1 MKRGA
6 VVILLSA
13 SQLTPLYASLAQEN
27 SARSCSLATEIS
39 AAGEIMWSE
48 NLAAAE
54 LVADAKT
61 LNIPASEYHSLC
73 NDDLQV
79 DQVESEAEAKTET
92 TDPELEQADATS
104 SSASTAT
111 VSAGGWTASGALAP
125 LGALGLAAAAGG
137 GGGSSSSSSS
147 TSTFLDESTSYTYDA
162 ALDATWTARQE
173 YKNSIY
179 GAGTFTGN
187 ASTINPY
194 TLVGI
199 NNAYARGLSGTG
211 KLVAVYDTD
220 YHSGTHK
227 EFTAKSA
234 ASKITNDGTLT
245 VGSDG
250 TSWHGIHV
258 AGTIAADY
266 NSNNS
271 NFTGGSFGDNRDYG
285 MMGVAYNASLHLSD
299 FADTSVY
306 TNSQD
311 RLNAAIQ
318 SANTKGAIAQNNS
331 WGWGTC
337 QTGSGCTTI
346 DELVTYQNNNSTSD
360 SASMSGVLGGTASKW
375 ADMISYYDTF
385 QSTGVVVFASGNDY
399 NSSNASLQPGL
410 PVVATELAEAWLTVG
425 NLNIT
430 GNTIS
435 SATMVR
441 IGNACGAAAE
451 FCIFAD
457 GTDIWSSTGD
467 ANSST
472 NDEYSTY
479 TGSSMA
485 APIVSGA
492 VALLSEAFPNHTP
505 EQLVDRILASANNDF
520 YTATGTTSF
529 INGITHGY
537 NSEFG
542 HGLLDLATAL
552 GPISASS
559 LIPPSNNTSVLNTRF
574 GEISTARRFALSSSQ
589 VQLGVAFGDSLHNS
603 LNGRKAYFYDAL
615 NGGFAFD
622 MGSLVKNRS
631 RVSNQRHSFDKF
643 LGGSTIVHRKA
654 DNGLRFMSDN
664 AKGDSLKESMMAFV
678 PLSATS
684 SSFIGKEIHMQN
696 ALSFTQRGENSTYG
710 VSSSNPFNIPF
721 IQASEQG
728 TSVGSRI
735 SLGEGTVSLG
745 MFEGESVDYELK
757 TTGFV
762 AEYGHEMGSTHTS
775 LFIGSTNEDGGF
787 LETSVEGAFA
797 EESSAS
803 TNFAGVASYGWLN
816 NNWSYNALGSVGLTV
831 MNVNGVG
838 LLNDIKNVTSASFA
852 FEIARPIGLN
862 ERDSIHVGIA
872 QPLRVERGDANIMI
886 PQLYETGGNLNFSEA
901 KVDLSPSGR
910 QVDVSLGYQAIIFD
924 AFNIGLQFAV
934 SQDYG
939 HVKSD
944 ELVNST
950 FVFTRVKF

>member
-1 MKRGA
+1 MIRL
-6 VVILLSA
+6 VVFIALFA
-13 SQLTPLYASLAQEN
+13 SSQVTPLYAPLAQEN
-27 SARSCSLATEIS
+27 SARSCSLTTEINT
-39 AAGEIMWSE
+39 AGEIIWSE
-48 NLAAAE
+48 NPAAAE
-54 LVADAKT
+54 FVADAKT
-61 LNIPASEYHSLC
+61 LDIPASEYHSLC

-79 DQVESEAEAKTET
+79 EQVESEAEAETET
-92 TDPELEQADATS
+92 KDSKLEQAETS
-104 SSASTAT
+104 SSASTTTAST
-111 VSAGGWTASGALAP
+111 GGWTASSALAP
-125 LGALGLAAAAGG
+125 LGGLGLAAAVGG

-211 KLVAVYDTD
+211 KVVAVYDTQ
-220 YHSGTHK
+220 YYSGTHR
-227 EFTAKSA
+227 EFTNKSA
-234 ASKITNDGTLT
+234 SSKITNDGTLT
-245 VGSDG
+245 AGSG
-250 TSWHGIHV
+250 TNWHGIHV

-271 NFTGGSFGDNRDYG
+271 NYTGGSFGDDRDYG

-299 FADTSVY
+299 FSDTSVY
-306 TNSQD
+306 TNNQD
-311 RLNAAIQ
+311 RVNAAIQ

-435 SATMVR
+435 SATMAR

-457 GTDIWSSTGD
+457 GTDIWSSTGVS
-467 ANSST
+467 A
-472 NDEYSTY
+472 EYSTY

-529 INGITHGY
+529 SNGITHGY

-552 GPISASS
+552 GPISTSS

-589 VQLGVAFGDSLHNS
+589 VRLGTAFGDSLNNS

-631 RVSNQRHSFDKF
+631 SVSNQQHSFDKF
-643 LGGSTIVHRKA
+643 LGGSTLVHREA
-654 DNGLRFMSDN
+654 DNGFSFMSDN
-664 AKGDSLKESMMAFV
+664 AKGDTLKESMMAFV
-678 PLSATS
+678 PLSSTS

-696 ALSFTQRGENSTYG
+696 ALSFTQRGENNAYG

-728 TSVGSRI
+728 TSIGSRI
-735 SLGEGTVSLG
+735 KLGEGTVSLG
-745 MFEGESVDYELK
+745 MFEGESVDYELE

-762 AEYGHEMGSTHTS
+762 AEYGHEMGSTNTS

-797 EESSAS
+797 EESLAS
-803 TNFAGVASYGWLN
+803 TDFAGVASYGWLN
-816 NNWSYNALGSVGLTV
+816 NNWSYNALGSVGSTV

-838 LLNDIKNVTSASFA
+838 LLNDITDVTSTSFA
-852 FEIARPIGLN
+852 FEIARPIGLS
-862 ERDSIHVGIA
+862 ERDSIHVGIS
-872 QPLRVERGDANIMI
+872 QPLRVETGDANIMI

-910 QVDVSLGYQAIIFD
+910 QVDVSLGYQATLSD
-924 AFNIGLQFAV
+924 AFHVGLQFAV

-950 FVFTRVKF
+950 FAFMRVEF